1 MTAPKNQRP
10 ELQFELSISGE
21 VESGSFSFP
30 VSEGIIKFAIVVG
43 DEVSWGLV
51 RGDSTDCSC
60 RTHSTSSQ
68 LVWNLPF
75 SCVFASTTCVGWPRM
90 VISLTSKDW
99 FGREILLGYGSATL
113 PVQPGRHS
121 RKVDLFV
128 PVYSCWWTH
137 LTGTIFGKCPF
148 IKDPETLLAHARDNR
163 DGLRVKR
170 VDGTINV
177 NFNIL
182 IKGADTCGLL
192 F

>member
-1 MTAPKNQRP
+1 MTAPKKQRP
-10 ELQFELSISGE
+10 EPQFELSIGGE
-21 VESGSFSFP
+21 IESASFSFP
-30 VSEGIIKFAIVVG
+30 VSEGILKYAFVAG

-51 RGDSTDCSC
+51 RGDSTDYSC
-60 RTHSTSSQ
+60 RTHSTSSE
-68 LVWNLPF
+68 LIWNLPI

-90 VISLTSKDW
+90 VISLFSRDW
-99 FGREILLGYGSATL
+99 YGREILLGYGSVTV
-113 PVQPGRHS
+113 PVQAGRHS
-121 RKVDLFV
+121 RKIDLFA
-128 PVYSCWWTH
+128 PVYSSWWTQ

-148 IKDPETLLAHARDNR
+148 IKDPESLLAHARDNR

-170 VDGTINV
+170 IDGTIKV